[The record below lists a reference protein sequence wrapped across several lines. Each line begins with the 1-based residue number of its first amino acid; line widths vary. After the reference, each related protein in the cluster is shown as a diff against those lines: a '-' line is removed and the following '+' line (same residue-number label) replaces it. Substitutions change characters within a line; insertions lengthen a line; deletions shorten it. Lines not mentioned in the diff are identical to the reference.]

1 MNSLVRKEQLAALTA
16 AHFKEIT
23 REKGVLFW
31 GIVFPILMA
40 LGLGIA
46 FTRKADVVRRIAVIE
61 RSERTAAIPD
71 QTSPIDALL
80 RDRAKRVEAAGKKPA
95 HYEVT
100 IRDEKLGNTTF
111 IFEKTSWENAMVL
124 LKRASIS
131 VAIDE
136 DDGGVRYHFDPRNP
150 DAQLTYLKLSRL
162 IGGETIVVTSPT
174 RGTPPHTQDTP
185 SSPGDSIPAT
195 MGSTH
200 DTPTREGEVE
210 PLTVAGTRYIDFLV
224 PGLMAM
230 GVMMSCLWGM
240 SWGVVEKRSKK
251 LLRRMIATPMRKSH
265 FLVAMMTVRIGMNF
279 VESALLFVFAHLVFN
294 ITIQGDVSALFA
306 IFIAGNIAFA
316 GMAIFVSARTAN
328 TEVANGIINAV
339 SLPML
344 ILSGVFFSYHNFP
357 EWSIPF
363 IQKMPMTML
372 ADGMRSI
379 FIEGGGYGAIYLP
392 ALVLTAIGVV
402 FFAAGLK
409 VFRWY

>member
-1 MNSLVRKEQLAALTA
+1 MTRLVRKEQLLALTA

-61 RSERTAAIPD
+61 NGAPASSANSGSAQPAPVESSLVDAFLRERTTP
-71 QTSPIDALL
+71 
-80 RDRAKRVEAAGKKPA
+80 VEARGSRPA
-95 HYEVT
+95 HHKITVP
-100 IRDEKLGNTTF
+100 DEKLGNTTF
-111 IFEKTSWENAMVL
+111 LFEKTTWENATVL

-136 DDGGVRYHFDPRNP
+136 RDGHVVYHFDPKNA

-162 IGGETIVVTSPT
+162 FGDNGPAASGAPPPGADPEDT
-174 RGTPPHTQDTP
+174 RAFASESH
-185 SSPGDSIPAT
+185 I
-195 MGSTH
+195 
-200 DTPTREGEVE
+200 E

-251 LLRRMIATPMRKSH
+251 LLRRMVATPMRKSH
-265 FLVAMMTVRIGMNF
+265 FLVAMMTVRIGMNI
-279 VESALLFVFAHLVFN
+279 VESALLFLFAHLVFG

-306 IFIAGNIAFA
+306 IFLAGNVAFA
-316 GMAIFVSARTAN
+316 GMAIFFSARTAN

-357 EWSIPF
+357 EWSIPY
-363 IQKMPMTML
+363 IQKMPLTML
-372 ADGMRSI
+372 ADGMRSV
-379 FIEGGGYGAIYLP
+379 FIEGGGYGAVYVPVL
-392 ALVLTAIGVV
+392 ALTGIGVAL
-402 FFAAGLK
+402 FAAGLRI
-409 VFRWY
+409 FRWY

>member
-1 MNSLVRKEQLAALTA
+1 MTKLIRKEQLLALTT

-46 FTRKADVVRRIAVIE
+46 FTRKADVVRRVAIIE
-61 RSERTAAIPD
+61 SGA
-71 QTSPIDALL
+71 
-80 RDRAKRVEAAGKKPA
+80 VEASTTPAPSVPAGASRIETFLREKTTAVGVRDGKPA
-95 HYEVT
+95 HYKIT
-100 IRDEKLGNTTF
+100 LPDEKLGDTTF
-111 IFEKTSWENAMVL
+111 LFEKTPWENATVL
-124 LKRASIS
+124 LKRGSIS

-136 DDGGVRYHFDPRNP
+136 SEGRVVYHFDPLNA
-150 DAQLTYLKLSRL
+150 DAQLTYMKLSRL
-162 IGGETIVVTSPT
+162 FAAEDSGAAGTNPEDAPTLSGENHI
-174 RGTPPHTQDTP
+174 
-185 SSPGDSIPAT
+185 
-195 MGSTH
+195 
-200 DTPTREGEVE
+200 E

-251 LLRRMIATPMRKSH
+251 LLRRMVATPMRKSH
-265 FLVAMMTVRIGMNF
+265 FLVAMMTVRIGMNV
-279 VESALLFVFAHLVFN
+279 VESVLLFVFAHLVFG
-294 ITIQGDVSALFA
+294 ITIQGDVSAVFA

-316 GMAIFVSARTAN
+316 GMAILLSARTSN

-357 EWSIPF
+357 EWSIPY
-363 IQKMPMTML
+363 IQKMPLTML
-372 ADGMRSI
+372 ADGMRSV
-379 FIEGGGYGAIYLP
+379 FIEGGGYAAVYAP
-392 ALVLTAIGVV
+392 VLVLTGLGVAL
-402 FFAAGLK
+402 FAAGLRI
-409 VFRWY
+409 FRWY

>member
-1 MNSLVRKEQLAALTA
+1 MTRFIRREQLAALTA

-31 GIVFPILMA
+31 GIIFPILMA

-46 FTRKADVVRRIAVIE
+46 FTRKADVVRRVAVVE
-61 RSERTAAIPD
+61 SSGSSAGVAD
-71 QTSPIDALL
+71 GSPRIDAFL
-80 RDRAKRVEAAGKKPA
+80 REKTDRVEARGGKPA
-95 HYEVT
+95 HYEIT
-100 IRDEKLGNTTF
+100 LPDDKLGNTTF
-111 IFEKTSWENAMVL
+111 IFEKTSWQDAVVL
-124 LKRASIS
+124 LKRGHLS

-136 DDGGVRYHFDPRNP
+136 SEGRVRYHFDPRNP

-162 IGGETIVVTSPT
+162 FDGGGSPPGESIGDV
-174 RGTPPHTQDTP
+174 
-185 SSPGDSIPAT
+185 SSVPGVSGVNDVPAVP
-195 MGSTH
+195 GGA
-200 DTPTREGEVE
+200 RIE
-210 PLTVAGTRYIDFLV
+210 PLTVSGTRYIDFLV

-265 FLVAMMTVRIGMNF
+265 FLVAMMTVRVGMNV
-279 VESALLFVFAHLVFN
+279 VESCLLFLFAHLAFN

-316 GMAIFVSARTAN
+316 GMAILISARTAN

-339 SLPML
+339 SLPMM

-363 IQKMPMTML
+363 IRAIPMTML

-392 ALVLTAIGVV
+392 ALILTALGVV
-402 FFAAGLK
+402 CFTAGLK
-409 VFRWY
+409 GFRWY